1 MLKSGIDYFP
11 LDVDLDT
18 KIQLIEA
25 EFGLKGFAVVVK
37 LFQMIYGKQGYYCEW
52 NEEIALLFGSQTGMG
67 GNAVSEIVSASIRR
81 GIFDKTLYEKYGILS
96 SKGIQKRYWEAA
108 KRRISVEFRE
118 EYLLFD
124 DVKNQKNVNILRKNV
139 CRNQKNVCRN
149 YQSREEKSKVEKSR
163 EYNTPLYIPPLKGG
177 GDREE
182 KTSKTGVSAS
192 SQQSAEPEDS
202 SCLPSAEG
210 FVSVEG
216 SAPSQPKEPKKEKGT
231 TEAQIDEFFSKTW
244 AIYPRKVSKVQAR
257 KTYGKKLSGRTS
269 EDARMTANK
278 IFLLLR
284 SHMDE
289 WEEKDRELEFI
300 PHFSTWLNENIED
313 SPHKRRR

>member
-163 EYNTPLYIPPLKGG
+163 V
-177 GDREE
+177 EE
-182 KTSKTGVSAS
+182 SIEAAPSPSPKQHFGEFENVLLTDEEFQKLVGRFTAQGAAERIERLSTYLAS
-192 SQQSAEPEDS
+192 SGKRYKSHYATILNWAQKDGASERKP
-202 SCLPSAEG
+202 
-210 FVSVEG
+210 
-216 SAPSQPKEPKKEKGT
+216 EPKSL
-231 TEAQIDEFFSKTW
+231 ASKK
-244 AIYPRKVSKVQAR
+244 AIFAR
-257 KTYGKKLSGRTS
+257 I
-269 EDARMTANK
+269 A
-278 IFLLLR
+278 
-284 SHMDE
+284 
-289 WEEKDRELEFI
+289 EEERNAI
-300 PHFSTWLNENIED
+300 NE
-313 SPHKRRR
+313 S